1 MIVCKS
7 HSLYGDYGNPNRLT
21 IESHAQLGELGL
33 FGSTWGISIRGAPM
47 NVPCKEQEDDT
58 EGTTELPQ
66 VVDESESDTPEVH
79 TEDVGTDPS
88 TEDTNESASDVEVCE
103 STAPLIQFIEVEYT

>member
-1 MIVCKS
+1 
-7 HSLYGDYGNPNRLT
+7 
-21 IESHAQLGELGL
+21 
-33 FGSTWGISIRGAPM
+33 M
-47 NVPCKEQEDDT
+47 NVPCTEQEDDT

-79 TEDVGTDPS
+79 TEDVGTDLS